1 MRSIVIG
8 EAGIAAHV
16 VAKLIEDGHEILG
29 VVAGSAAFAAFMHEV
44 HSDVPLLGPE
54 ERNWVHWV
62 LQQGECD
69 LFISALNLRRIP
81 NVLIAHAQVAAINF
95 HDALL
100 PRHAGL
106 FAPQMAMAMGDQE
119 VGVTWH
125 RLTPEW
131 DTGEVLAQES
141 WTLPQQVT
149 AEEAQIQLLQ
159 LGRITFDELLARFEA
174 GLAVGRPQ
182 DLTKRSYTRLTDRPG
197 DAMLILPGLSRETLD
212 SWVRSTMSSEENG
225 TGAWGQVRVHSQGQ
239 WMDVI
244 GISPLETGNEPLQS
258 ATLHRSDDGVSV
270 QWSENHQISTLTSGE
285 REAYRKW
292 MEFGFKCEFALNRMA
307 VRTAPPEESPGG
319 QPLRLFRGGLSWEE
333 AMLALVLMTARA
345 RRTSMRVQLER
356 TDDPDEWPEF
366 PNADQLVRRQFPLAW
381 SWSEKDSLQAVLED
395 LESQWRP
402 WAEGPQ
408 LPPFVRPKK
417 RREQT
422 QESWAMRPSS
432 EGSGWD
438 LFASDSPPEGLD
450 ELFKRCLVNKSLSL
464 GSLVVLTEPEIAQL
478 EEWECG
484 EQTGEAEDFVH
495 AFWRQAK
502 ERPEAPAAE
511 LADGTLLRF
520 TDLADLVAGQ
530 AAAWHV
536 AGQDLTPGTV
546 VMVSLPVGPEL
557 LVTQLTAFTLGL
569 CVASVHEAE
578 SEARLIDMIDA
589 SDAKWGVR
597 QHLGETP
604 GFWVAP
610 GALQPSKSWPLVV
623 GEVDLACILFT
634 SGTTGAPKAVEV
646 TRRGLSN
653 HLAFIAAMSNYEWDD
668 RLIATATPAF
678 DGILEE
684 FYATLAS
691 GACVVF
697 PTHELYQSIE
707 SFGRELMAR
716 EISILCCNTLL
727 WMEWMRSRA
736 FALPPALRTVN
747 VGGDRLEPSLVAE
760 WHDRCAEKQQEV
772 RFLNGYG
779 PTEASVTCTSH
790 IIRHDSLR
798 PAGIPIGR
806 PEWNVRI
813 RLVDEK
819 HQRVLPGARG
829 QILIF
834 GRGLAAGYRNN
845 PEQTQAKFIEIDG
858 ERWYASGDIG
868 FWDQDGELMF
878 IGRMDSQVKY
888 RGYRLEIIEVESALM
903 KLPQV
908 SMATAHFVR
917 GEQGDLDQ
925 LVACILPQE
934 NADSA
939 AIPREVEKLLPRF
952 LRPSSFVM
960 LATLPKTPSGKP
972 DRKALDRLAR
982 EHLQTSASEAKDA
995 TTEIE
1000 IIFNEVAR
1008 VLGTTSP
1015 HLDLTKSFRDN
1026 GGDSLAAMVVQSAL
1040 EKRLGRQLPIGGLHG
1055 DRILAKLPTFL
1066 SADASSSFSVISRPE
1081 GPAAKTGPW
1090 LVTVHN
1096 IFGYPTLDHLW
1107 QQFETELPTCAMRF
1121 GTKQKTWLAANPEA
1135 DISAYAATFVADLAA
1150 LTGGAPVMLA
1160 GSSFGGWLAW
1170 HLAIAY
1176 QDQTRST
1183 ASLIITEPMP
1193 VGHTQCFDLKAC
1205 RNQLHQVDL
1214 RIARRP
1220 RTFARLRKL
1229 RSMHLQL
1236 LRQPGRIRFGAPANV
1251 PLQIKDPLPWND
1263 DHPNH
1268 RLLIHLLPRQQM
1280 SPAPIHV
1287 LIFVRVGYK
1296 RAFEFWKQLVP
1307 RGDARLSIVTLPE
1320 PAHHGFIFARN
1331 AEYMARYI
1339 RRFFGLKR

>member
-1 MRSIVIG
+1 MR
-8 EAGIAAHV
+8 E
-16 VAKLIEDGHEILG
+16 GHSE
-29 VVAGSAAFAAFMHEV
+29 
-44 HSDVPLLGPE
+44 VPLLGPE

-62 LQQGECD
+62 LEQGECD

-81 NVLIAHAQVAAINF
+81 DVLIAHAQVAAINF

-106 FAPQMAMAMGDQE
+106 FAPQMALASGDE
-119 VGVTWH
+119 VVGVTWH
-125 RLTPEW
+125 RLTPDW
-131 DTGEVLAQES
+131 DTGEVLAQQS
-141 WTLPQQVT
+141 WKLPPQVT
-149 AEEAQIQLLQ
+149 AEEVQIQLLQ
-159 LGRITFDELLARFEA
+159 LGRVTFNELLARFEA

-182 DLTKRSYTRLTDRPG
+182 DLTKRSFTGLTHRPG
-197 DAMLILPGLSRETLD
+197 DAMLILPGLARETLD
-212 SWVRSTMSSEENG
+212 SWVRSTMSSEESG

-244 GISPLETGNEPLQS
+244 DISTLETGNEPLQS

-270 QWSENHQISTLTSGE
+270 QWSESHQISTLTSGE

-292 MEFGFKCEFALNRMA
+292 MVHGFKCEFALNRMA
-307 VRTAPPEESPGG
+307 LRTAPPEERPGG

-395 LESQWRP
+395 LQSQWRP

-422 QESWAMRPSS
+422 LDSWAMRPSP

-438 LFASDSPPEGLD
+438 LFACDSPPAGLD
-450 ELFKRCLVNKSLSL
+450 ELFKRCSVNKSLSL
-464 GSLVVLTEPEIAQL
+464 GSLVVLTDPEIAQL
-478 EEWECG
+478 EEWERG
-484 EQTGEAEDFVH
+484 KQTEGAEDFVR
-495 AFWRQAK
+495 AFWRQVA
-502 ERPEAPAAE
+502 ERPEAPAVE
-511 LADGTLLRF
+511 LADGTVWRYV
-520 TDLADLVAGQ
+520 DLADRVGGQ
-530 AAAWHV
+530 ADAWR
-536 AGQDLTPGTV
+536 AEGRDLTPGTV
-546 VMVSLPVGPEL
+546 VMVALPRGPEV

-569 CVASVHEAE
+569 VVASVHEAE
-578 SEARLIDMIDA
+578 SEARLDDMIGA
-589 SDAKWGVR
+589 SEARWGVR
-597 QHLGETP
+597 KQRQGRS

-610 GALQPSKSWPLVV
+610 GGLNSSTVWP
-623 GEVDLACILFT
+623 EVAEGTGLACILFT
-634 SGTTGAPKAVEV
+634 SGTTGPPKAVEV
-646 TRRGLSN
+646 TRHGLSN
-653 HLAFIAAMSNYEWDD
+653 HMAFISELSLYALDT
-668 RLIATATPAF
+668 RLIVSATPAF

-684 FYATLAS
+684 FYSTLGFGAT
-691 GACVVF
+691 VVF
-697 PTHELYQSIE
+697 PRQAALQSIE
-707 SFGRELMAR
+707 HFGGELMER
-716 EISILCCNTLL
+716 DISILCCNTLL
-727 WMEWMRSRA
+727 WTEWMRSPA
-736 FALPPALRTVN
+736 FELPPTLRTVN
-747 VGGDRLEPSLVAE
+747 VGGDRLEPALVAQ
-760 WHDRCAEKQQEV
+760 WHAKCAEKQQEV

-790 IIRHDSLR
+790 IIRPDSLR

-813 RLVDEK
+813 RLVDEN
-819 HQRVLPGARG
+819 HRRVLPGARG
-829 QILIF
+829 QILIG

-845 PEQTQAKFIEIDG
+845 PEQTRAKFLEIDG

-878 IGRMDSQVKY
+878 NGRMDSQVKY

-908 SMATAHFVR
+908 SIATAHFVA
-917 GEQGDLDQ
+917 GKNGDLDQ
-925 LVACILPQE
+925 LVACILPQD
-934 NADSA
+934 NVDSA

-960 LATLPKTPSGKP
+960 LATLPKTSSGKP

-982 EHLQTSASEAKDA
+982 EHLQTTASEVKDA
-995 TTEIE
+995 TIEIE

-1055 DRILAKLPTFL
+1055 DRILANLPTFL

-1081 GPAAKTGPW
+1081 GPAAKAGPW

-1107 QQFETELPTCAMRF
+1107 QQFETELPICAMRF
-1121 GTKQKTWLAANPEA
+1121 GTKQKAWLAANPEA
-1135 DISAYAATFVADLAA
+1135 DISAYAATFVDDLVAV
-1150 LTGGAPVMLA
+1150 TGGAPVMLT

-1176 QDQTRST
+1176 QDQTRSK

-1193 VGHTQCFDLKAC
+1193 SGHTQSFDLKA
-1205 RNQLHQVDL
+1205 NQKRFHQADL

-1220 RTFARLRKL
+1220 RTFARLRTL
-1229 RSMHLQL
+1229 RNIHLRL
-1236 LRQPGRIRFGAPANV
+1236 MRLPGRIRFGAPANV

-1268 RLLIHLLPRQQM
+1268 KLLIHLLPRQRM

-1296 RAFEFWKQLVP
+1296 RAFDFWKQLVP
-1307 RGDARLSIVTLPE
+1307 RGEARLLIVTLPE

-1331 AEYMARYI
+1331 AEYMAHYI